1 MKAGFTVSVLAHVA
15 ILTGAVVS
23 LAAPTPLPV
32 IEVEALPIDIVPFE
46 DLTKSVTGAKEA
58 EISKEPAPKQTKRP
72 PKPKPE
78 PAENVGDTDVDK
90 KVEAPKEAPKPPVEK
105 TEAPTPQA
113 RPEPVKK
120 PTPVPIPELAEKPK
134 PKTDIA
140 LLTKQNELP
149 EPEPEK
155 PAEEA
160 FEKLPQ
166 KVARP
171 KVRPSPQKPQPAETN
186 ERKNEDQ
193 PKPENKKTAEKKPTK
208 KVTKKAVVNK
218 EESSKGGAKR
228 SKKQAAKGVRKGNS
242 SSKLAQ
248 SEIDAV
254 RGRLEGC
261 WNVGALSGHPDA
273 QKMRAKVE
281 FKLTKS
287 GEIDGR
293 VKVKVTGTDRGT
305 RATLAVNVRG
315 AIQECAPYNNLPTE
329 KYDTW
334 RDMVVNFSLQ
344 DML

>member
-1 MKAGFTVSVLAHVA
+1 MKAGFTVSVFAHVA
-15 ILTGAVVS
+15 ILTGAMVS
-23 LAAPTPLPV
+23 LASPPPLPV
-32 IEVEALPIDIVPFE
+32 IDVEALPIDIVPFE
-46 DLTKSVTGAKEA
+46 ELTKSVTGAKEA
-58 EISKEPAPKQTKRP
+58 EISKTPAPKQTKAP
-72 PKPKPE
+72 PKVKE
-78 PAENVGDTDVDK
+78 AENVGDTEVDK

-105 TEAPTPQA
+105 TEAPTPQS

-120 PTPVPIPELAEKPK
+120 ATPVPTPKLAEEPK

-155 PAEEA
+155 PTEDA
-160 FEKLPQ
+160 FQKLPQ

-171 KVRPSPQKPQPAETN
+171 KVRPSPKKPQPAETN
-186 ERKNEDQ
+186 KRKNEAE
-193 PKPENKKTAEKKPTK
+193 PKPENKKTAEKKPAK

-228 SKKQAAKGVRKGNS
+228 STKKAAKGVKKGNS
-242 SSKLAQ
+242 ASKLAQ

-261 WNVGALSGHPDA
+261 WNIGALSGHPDA

-281 FKLTKS
+281 FRLTKS
-287 GEIDGR
+287 GDIDGR
-293 VKVKVTGTDRGT
+293 VKVKVTGTDRAT

-315 AIQECAPYNNLPTE
+315 TIQECAPYSNLPAA
-329 KYDTW
+329 KYETW
-334 RDMVVNFSLQ
+334 KDMVVNFSLQ